1 MLWDRDTVQWVEGGS
16 VQAQFHHPCQDA
28 LPLGRAET
36 PSEDLRFLGALEH
49 RSPSAQDEGVMMPAS
64 WAAVR
69 TQ

>member
-16 VQAQFHHPCQDA
+16 VQAQFRHPCQDA

-36 PSEDLRFLGALEH
+36 PSEDLRSLGALEH

>member
-1 MLWDRDTVQWVEGGS
+1 MLWDRDTVQWVEGSS
-16 VQAQFHHPCQDA
+16 VQAQFRHPCQDA